1 MTYSVYIIQSEV
13 DGSFYIGYSKD
24 PEKRL
29 LKHNSAKTGF
39 TARKKPWK
47 LVYTESFN
55 TKAEAIKREKFL
67 KRQKN
72 REFYQKLIDQA
83 G

>member
-13 DGSFYIGYSKD
+13 DGSFYTGYSKD
-24 PEKRL
+24 PDSRL
-29 LKHNSAKTGF
+29 LKHNAASTGY

-47 LVYTESFN
+47 LVYTESFD
-55 TKAEAIKREKFL
+55 TKTEAIKREKFL

-72 REFYQKLIDQA
+72 REFYKKLISGA